1 MQKIFI
7 PNVMSILNPF
17 ELYEK
22 AQKSG
27 INLAVL
33 CDHANMPKSTFY
45 RWLNGSNGA
54 TLTSLEK
61 LNKSLEELLKKAKS
75 NDD

>member
-1 MQKIFI
+1 
-7 PNVMSILNPF
+7 MSILNPQ
-17 ELYEK
+17 ELFKK

-27 INLAVL
+27 INLATL
-33 CDHANMPKSTFY
+33 CEHAGMPKSTLY

-61 LNKSLEELLKKAKS
+61 LSKSLDEILKGMK
-75 NDD
+75 